1 MNSIISAENQ
11 AKIDARWLI
20 SVKRRLARYKM
31 YGENKRKT
39 PTIPTE
45 HYDRMHAKL
54 LRRTIA
60 AGEM

>member
-1 MNSIISAENQ
+1 MNSIISDENQ
-11 AKIDARWLI
+11 AKIDARWMI
-20 SVKRRLARYKM
+20 SVKRRLARYNM
-31 YGENKRKT
+31 CGENKRNPGK
-39 PTIPTE
+39 IPTE